1 MNRPEMNRPARNL
14 RTWVMALLI
23 AAGWLVLVPV
33 QMALD
38 RQLAPYRAAP
48 DLLWIPSGK
57 IIRTL
62 SLGHNGLLANLYW
75 TRVVQYFGTQ
85 RHERKMEFPLL
96 APLLDITVALDPYLL
111 VAYKFGAVFLS
122 AKPPYGA
129 GQPEKAV
136 DLLQRGIQANPDEWR
151 LWHDLGFIYYWD
163 LKDYK
168 TAAAAYREGSKN
180 PSAQPWMRVMAAV
193 IAEKGETRETSRFL
207 WTEIYRSTEDEA
219 IRNNARMHLET
230 LRVLDDIEELEKR
243 AAQFRERAGRW
254 PQSFDE
260 MVSQGLLGGVP
271 EDPQGHPYQLQPGG
285 KIILHPKSEVKLDY
299 APPPEA
305 L

>member
-1 MNRPEMNRPARNL
+1 
-14 RTWVMALLI
+14 MALLI

-38 RQLAPYRAAP
+38 RQLAPYRETP

-85 RHERKMEFPLL
+85 RHERKTEFPLL

-151 LWHDLGFIYYWD
+151 LWHDLGFIYYWE
-163 LKDYK
+163 LQDY
-168 TAAAAYREGSKN
+168 AAASAAYLEGSQHPN
-180 PSAQPWMRVMAAV
+180 AAPWMKVMAAV
-193 IAEKGETRETSRFL
+193 ILQKGGSRETSRFL
-207 WTEIYRSTEDEA
+207 WSEIYLATEDVT
-219 IRNNARMHLET
+219 IRENARMHLDT
-230 LRVLDDIEELEKR
+230 LRALDDIEELER
-243 AAQFRERAGRW
+243 RVAAFHDQTGRW
-254 PQSFDE
+254 PQSFQE
-260 MVSQGLLGGVP
+260 LSAAGLLEGMP
-271 EDPQGHPYQLQPGG
+271 TDPQGHPYQLQPDGQVT
-285 KIILHPKSEVKLDY
+285 LHPNSEVKLDY
-299 APPPEA
+299 GPSPEA
-305 L
+305 R